1 MQTMTVSLGALVVL
15 QLTTAAPADDK
26 SSFITTLGRDTV
38 VVESVVLAN
47 GRVTGDIIVRVP
59 STVRLHYDVGLKA
72 DGSVARATLDQDPMG
87 AKDIPK
93 KHVVIQFGPD
103 SLRVT
108 IDSDGQTTKAA
119 RALEAG
125 TAPTLMTGFD
135 ASYGLYSSMGLYELA
150 LARIKRTVNDTV
162 NIPGVDLITGHVLRR
177 QFLARSATA
186 IDVDYFGVLWTHLA
200 VDASGRI
207 TAADAR
213 STTEKTLT
221 QRTAYTDAAAIAK
234 SWAAMDAAGK
244 GVGMASPNLIAKGM
258 IGGQTVTVTYG
269 SPRRRGRTILGNV
282 IVYDR
287 VWRTGANAA
296 TVITF
301 DKPMTIGDSTLAV
314 GAYSLYS
321 VPKADGTV
329 QLIINSQH
337 GQWGTDYDPTK
348 NIALVPMQVSPAPA
362 PLEDFTI
369 SIVGSGSRGELH
381 MAWDTFVW
389 SVPLSVKQ

>member
-1 MQTMTVSLGALVVL
+1 
-15 QLTTAAPADDK
+15 
-26 SSFITTLGRDTV
+26 
-38 VVESVVLAN
+38 
-47 GRVTGDIIVRVP
+47 
-59 STVRLHYDVGLKA
+59 
-72 DGSVARATLDQDPMG
+72 
-87 AKDIPK
+87 
-93 KHVVIQFGPD
+93 
-103 SLRVT
+103 
-108 IDSDGQTTKAA
+108 
-119 RALEAG
+119 
-125 TAPTLMTGFD
+125 
-135 ASYGLYSSMGLYELA
+135 
-150 LARIKRTVNDTV
+150 
-162 NIPGVDLITGHVLRR
+162 
-177 QFLARSATA
+177 
-186 IDVDYFGVLWTHLA
+186 
-200 VDASGRI
+200 
-207 TAADAR
+207 
-213 STTEKTLT
+213 
-221 QRTAYTDAAAIAK
+221 
-234 SWAAMDAAGK
+234 
-244 GVGMASPNLIAKGM
+244 
-258 IGGQTVTVTYG
+258 VTVTYG

-348 NIALVPMQVSPAPA
+348 NIALVPMQVSPVPA